1 MKSHH
6 CIILEGL
13 YCKYL
18 FKAPGGGG
26 GGLFFSSTFDGVLF
40 NIAKCITGRKNTVVR
55 DRADLCVVQVIVNSM

>member
-18 FKAPGGGG
+18 FKAPGRGGG
-26 GGLFFSSTFDGVLF
+26 GAYFFQALLRGSYL
-40 NIAKCITGRKNTVVR
+40 I
-55 DRADLCVVQVIVNSM
+55 